1 MGGSSSSLLDEN
13 KCNYI
18 RGRAEAELKNFSPH
32 YRRQYAVAFFR
43 QLHDEVEQ
51 HRTVETHLLK
61 HRQHTE
67 PGKVL
72 HEEVMTHYSA
82 ELKKWKE
89 HYVLVR
95 ADYSLEIH
103 ENYDSFLNGTSPK
116 IRLLPAGGAVLMSED
131 QYTALADR
139 FFPDPSGVSEEKA
152 PPIVSMPDQFPVYL
166 WQPYQKHSYFCFHGA
181 DSQKSF
187 AAALGDCIRHQ
198 NHDYHKK
205 TKCEVRAF
213 LEAVQF
219 YRQEKGHYG
228 SWEMLIG
235 KDVQVLSNLVME
247 ELLPSLQ
254 TELLP
259 KMKGKKNDRKRAWF
273 ATIEDAYNVVMS
285 QVSTGL
291 SALEEE
297 CRGAT
302 KQQEGLIR
310 SDMDQII
317 NSKNFLAGKLKATV
331 SQPALKCCME
341 NVQPYLSSILEE
353 LMGPISS
360 GFSEIRF
367 LFETEVNKMS
377 KDYQESSSIDK
388 LKKGLAELGDLPFT
402 SLKMQPC
409 YRKVDVL
416 CEHLQE
422 LRNRFKF
429 SNTDRLV
436 QITQNYMQQIMD
448 NVVHTFE
455 QLLSN
460 SLQGDPSQICSAIEK
475 VKQRVL
481 KQYDYDSSTLRK
493 KLFQEALVEITMPT
507 MQKSLAPSC
516 KPELQRFEQYIFA
529 DYTNFIQVEH
539 VYEEIILQTLLSEI
553 DKVVKEAANM
563 KKHNLFVDSI
573 DFPFESQ
580 SSLTDSKTLPGSI
593 PASPAKHLVP
603 PIEDANP
610 QAQGN
615 GVPESQDQP
624 SKPEPAL
631 PEAPESIV
639 PAKNDQQEPSA
650 VGIDPGIT
658 INAESLTVN
667 MASLDI
673 ANEVEEE
680 KTQEHVVHKEIQA
693 PDNLKEIRDLIT
705 VVRLEDPGD
714 RDPESH
720 VELLEQEESI
730 LKEELR
736 TLESDRPENN
746 EAGEESGMTSEK

>member
-1 MGGSSSSLLDEN
+1 MGASSSSLLDEN
-13 KCNYI
+13 KCKYI

-43 QLHDEVEQ
+43 QLRDEVEQ
-51 HRTVETHLLK
+51 HRTVQTQLLK

-89 HYVLVR
+89 RYVLVR
-95 ADYSLEIH
+95 ADYSVESH
-103 ENYDSFLNGTSPK
+103 ENYDTFLNGASPK
-116 IRLLPAGGAVLMSED
+116 VRLVPVGGTVLMSED

-139 FFPDPSGVSEEKA
+139 FFPDPSGVSEENA
-152 PPIVSMPDQFPVYL
+152 PPMVSMPDQFPVYL
-166 WQPYQKHSYFCFHGA
+166 WQPYQKHSYFCFHSA

-198 NHDYHKK
+198 NHDYQKK
-205 TKCEVRAF
+205 TKYEVQAF
-213 LEAVQF
+213 IEAVQF

-235 KDVQVLSNLVME
+235 KDVQILSNLIME
-247 ELLPSLQ
+247 EVLPSLQ

-273 ATIEDAYNVVMS
+273 AIVEDAYNVIKY

-291 SALEEE
+291 VALVEE
-297 CRGAT
+297 CRAAT

-317 NSKNFLAGKLKATV
+317 NSKNFLAGKLNATV
-331 SQPALKCCME
+331 SQPAVKYCME
-341 NVQPYLSSILEE
+341 NIQPYLSSILEE

-360 GFSEIRF
+360 GFSEVRF
-367 LFETEVNKMS
+367 LFETEVNKIS

-388 LKKGLAELGDLPFT
+388 LKKGLTELGDLPFT

-416 CEHLQE
+416 REQLQE

-436 QITQNYMQQIMD
+436 QITQNHMQQIMD

-455 QLLSN
+455 QLLSS
-460 SLQGDPSQICSAIEK
+460 SLRGGPSQICSAIEK

-493 KLFQEALVEITMPT
+493 MLFQEALVEITMPT
-507 MQKSLAPSC
+507 IQKSLASSC
-516 KPELQRFEQYIFA
+516 KPELQKFEQYIFA
-529 DYTNFIQVEH
+529 DYTDFIQVEN
-539 VYEEIILQTLLSEI
+539 VYEEMILQILLSEV
-553 DKVVKEAANM
+553 DKVVKDAANM

-573 DFPFESQ
+573 DFPCESQ
-580 SSLTDSKTLPGSI
+580 SSLTDSRTPPGSI
-593 PASPAKHLVP
+593 PASPAKNVVP

-615 GVPESQDQP
+615 GVPARQDQP
-624 SKPEPAL
+624 SKPQPAL
-631 PEAPESIV
+631 PESPESIM
-639 PAKNDQQEPSA
+639 PAKNEQQEPSA
-650 VGIDPGIT
+650 VGIDPSIT
-658 INAESLTVN
+658 INAESLTLN
-667 MASLDI
+667 MASLDL

-680 KTQEHVVHKEIQA
+680 KTQENAIHKEIQA

-705 VVRLEDPGD
+705 IVIPEDPGD
-714 RDPESH
+714 WELDSH
-720 VELLEQEESI
+720 VDLLEQVFEEAAQN
-730 LKEELR
+730 LAE
-736 TLESDRPENN
+736 
-746 EAGEESGMTSEK
+746 

>member
-1 MGGSSSSLLDEN
+1 MGGSSSSLLDDN

-43 QLHDEVEQ
+43 QLRDEVEQ
-51 HRTVETHLLK
+51 HRTVQTQLLK
-61 HRQHTE
+61 HKHTE

-72 HEEVMTHYSA
+72 HEEVITYYSA

-89 HYVLVR
+89 RYVLVR

-103 ENYDSFLNGTSPK
+103 ENYDTFLNGTSPMV
-116 IRLLPAGGAVLMSED
+116 RLLPAGGAVLTSED

-139 FFPDPSGVSEEKA
+139 FFPDPSGVSEENA
-152 PPIVSMPDQFPVYL
+152 PPMVSMPDQFPVYL
-166 WQPYQKHSYFCFHGA
+166 WQPYQKHSYFCFHSA

-198 NHDYHKK
+198 NHDYQKK
-205 TKCEVRAF
+205 TKCEVQAF

-259 KMKGKKNDRKRAWF
+259 KMKGKKNDRKRIWF
-273 ATIEDAYNVVMS
+273 AIVEDAYNVVTS

-291 SALEEE
+291 AALEEE
-297 CRGAT
+297 CRAAT

-310 SDMDQII
+310 SDMDQIL
-317 NSKNFLAGKLKATV
+317 NSKNFLAGKLNATV
-331 SQPALKCCME
+331 SQPAVKCCME

-360 GFSEIRF
+360 GFSEVRF

-377 KDYQESSSIDK
+377 NDYQESSSIDK
-388 LKKGLAELGDLPFT
+388 LKKGLAELGNLPFT

-416 CEHLQE
+416 REQLQD

-436 QITQNYMQQIMD
+436 QITQNHMQQIMD

-460 SLQGDPSQICSAIEK
+460 SLQGGPSQICSAVEK

-529 DYTNFIQVEH
+529 DYTNFIQVEN
-539 VYEEIILQTLLSEI
+539 VYDEIIFQTLQSEI

-573 DFPFESQ
+573 DFPCESQ
-580 SSLTDSKTLPGSI
+580 SSLTDSRTQPGSI
-593 PASPAKHLVP
+593 PGSPAKHVVH

-610 QAQGN
+610 QAEGN
-615 GVPESQDQP
+615 RVPESQDQP
-624 SKPEPAL
+624 AL
-631 PEAPESIV
+631 PESPESIV
-639 PAKNDQQEPSA
+639 SAKNEQQESSA

-658 INAESLTVN
+658 INAESVTLS
-667 MASLDI
+667 MASVDI
-673 ANEVEEE
+673 ANDVEDER
-680 KTQEHVVHKEIQA
+680 TQENAVHKEIQA

-705 VVRLEDPGD
+705 IVRPEDPGD
-714 RDPESH
+714 QELDSH
-720 VELLEQEESI
+720 VELLEQEESV
-730 LKEELR
+730 LKEQLR

-746 EAGEESGMTSEK
+746 EPGEESGMALEK

>member
-51 HRTVETHLLK
+51 QRTVQTQLLK

-72 HEEVMTHYSA
+72 YEEVVTHYSA

-89 HYVLVR
+89 RYVLVR
-95 ADYSLEIH
+95 ADYSLESH
-103 ENYDSFLNGTSPK
+103 ENYDTFLNGASPK
-116 IRLLPAGGAVLMSED
+116 VRLLPAGGAVLMSED

-139 FFPDPSGVSEEKA
+139 FFPDLSGVSEEKA
-152 PPIVSMPDQFPVYL
+152 PPMVSMPDQFPVYL

-187 AAALGDCIRHQ
+187 AAALRDCIRHQ
-198 NHDYHKK
+198 NHDYQKK
-205 TKCEVRAF
+205 TKCEVQAF

-273 ATIEDAYNVVMS
+273 AIVEDAYNVVKS

-291 SALEEE
+291 AALEEE
-297 CRGAT
+297 CRAAT

-360 GFSEIRF
+360 GFSEVRF

-388 LKKGLAELGDLPFT
+388 LKKGLGELADLPFT

-416 CEHLQE
+416 CEQLQE

-460 SLQGDPSQICSAIEK
+460 SLRGGPSQICSAIEK

-516 KPELQRFEQYIFA
+516 KPELQRFEQYVFA
-529 DYTNFIQVEH
+529 DYTNFIQVEN
-539 VYEEIILQTLLSEI
+539 VYEEMILQTLLSEV
-553 DKVVKEAANM
+553 DKVVKDAANM

-573 DFPFESQ
+573 DFPCESQ
-580 SSLTDSKTLPGSI
+580 SSLTDSRTPPGSI
-593 PASPAKHLVP
+593 PASPAKHMVP

-610 QAQGN
+610 EAQGN
-615 GVPESQDQP
+615 GSQDQP
-624 SKPEPAL
+624 TKPEPAL
-631 PEAPESIV
+631 PESPESIV

-673 ANEVEEE
+673 ANEVKEE
-680 KTQEHVVHKEIQA
+680 KTQENAVHKEIQA

-705 VVRLEDPGD
+705 VVRPEDPGD
-714 RDPESH
+714 RELDSH

-730 LKEELR
+730 SKDQLR

-746 EAGEESGMTSEK
+746 DAGEESGMASKK

>member
-1 MGGSSSSLLDEN
+1 MHA
-13 KCNYI
+13 NYLQCRI
-18 RGRAEAELKNFSPH
+18 QKILYRRAEAELKNFSPH

-51 HRTVETHLLK
+51 QRTVQTQLLK

-72 HEEVMTHYSA
+72 YEEVVTHYSA

-89 HYVLVR
+89 RYVLVR
-95 ADYSLEIH
+95 ADYSLESH
-103 ENYDSFLNGTSPK
+103 ENYDTFLNGASPK
-116 IRLLPAGGAVLMSED
+116 VRLLPAGGAVLTSED

-139 FFPDPSGVSEEKA
+139 FFPDLSGVSEENA
-152 PPIVSMPDQFPVYL
+152 PPMVSMPDQFPVYL

-187 AAALGDCIRHQ
+187 AAVLRDCIRHQ
-198 NHDYHKK
+198 NHDYQKK
-205 TKCEVRAF
+205 TKCEVQAF

-273 ATIEDAYNVVMS
+273 AIVEDAYNVVKS

-291 SALEEE
+291 AALEEE
-297 CRGAT
+297 CRAAT

-317 NSKNFLAGKLKATV
+317 NSKNFLAGKLKV
-331 SQPALKCCME
+331 LQVE
-341 NVQPYLSSILEE
+341 NTKHYSDITKS
-353 LMGPISS
+353 
-360 GFSEIRF
+360 
-367 LFETEVNKMS
+367 
-377 KDYQESSSIDK
+377 
-388 LKKGLAELGDLPFT
+388 A
-402 SLKMQPC
+402 PC
-409 YRKVDVL
+409 YG
-416 CEHLQE
+416 QE
-422 LRNRFKF
+422 LPNMGQ
-429 SNTDRLV
+429 T
-436 QITQNYMQQIMD
+436 I
-448 NVVHTFE
+448 
-455 QLLSN
+455 
-460 SLQGDPSQICSAIEK
+460 PSK
-475 VKQRVL
+475 Y
-481 KQYDYDSSTLRK
+481 QYDYDSSTLRK
-493 KLFQEALVEITMPT
+493 KLFQEVLVEITMPT

-529 DYTNFIQVEH
+529 DYTNFIQVEN
-539 VYEEIILQTLLSEI
+539 VYEEMLLQTLLSEV
-553 DKVVKEAANM
+553 DKVVKDAANM

-573 DFPFESQ
+573 DFPCESQ
-580 SSLTDSKTLPGSI
+580 SSLTDSRTPPGSI
-593 PASPAKHLVP
+593 PASPTKHMVP

-610 QAQGN
+610 QAQEN

-631 PEAPESIV
+631 PESPESIV

-673 ANEVEEE
+673 ANEEEE
-680 KTQEHVVHKEIQA
+680 KTQENAVHKEIQA

-705 VVRLEDPGD
+705 VVRPEDPGD

-720 VELLEQEESI
+720 VELLEQEESVS
-730 LKEELR
+730 KEQLR

-746 EAGEESGMTSEK
+746 EAGEESGMASEI

>member
-1 MGGSSSSLLDEN
+1 MLPSVTGIEVKTLEGKHFPTIGELTGLVSLLL
-13 KCNYI
+13 
-18 RGRAEAELKNFSPH
+18 GRAEAELKNFSPH

-51 HRTVETHLLK
+51 HRTVQTQLLK

-89 HYVLVR
+89 RYVLVR

-103 ENYDSFLNGTSPK
+103 ENYDSFLNGASPK

-131 QYTALADR
+131 QYSALADR
-139 FFPDPSGVSEEKA
+139 FFPDPSGVSEENA
-152 PPIVSMPDQFPVYL
+152 PPMVSMPDQFPVYL
-166 WQPYQKHSYFCFHGA
+166 WQPYQKHSYFCFHSA
-181 DSQKSF
+181 DSQKRF

-198 NHDYHKK
+198 NHDYQKK

-259 KMKGKKNDRKRAWF
+259 KMKGKKNDRMRAWF
-273 ATIEDAYNVVMS
+273 AIVEDAYNVVMS

-291 SALEEE
+291 AALEEE
-297 CRGAT
+297 CRAAT

-331 SQPALKCCME
+331 SQPAVKFCME

-367 LFETEVNKMS
+367 VFETEVNKMS

-416 CEHLQE
+416 CEQLQE

-436 QITQNYMQQIMD
+436 QITQNYMQQ
-448 NVVHTFE
+448 
-455 QLLSN
+455 
-460 SLQGDPSQICSAIEK
+460 
-475 VKQRVL
+475 
-481 KQYDYDSSTLRK
+481 QYDYDSSTLRK

-507 MQKSLAPSC
+507 IQKSLAPNC

-610 QAQGN
+610 QAPGN

-631 PEAPESIV
+631 PEVPESIV

-658 INAESLTVN
+658 INAESLTVT

-673 ANEVEEE
+673 ANEEEEE
-680 KTQEHVVHKEIQA
+680 KTQENAIHKEIQA

-746 EAGEESGMTSEK
+746 EAGEESGMASEK